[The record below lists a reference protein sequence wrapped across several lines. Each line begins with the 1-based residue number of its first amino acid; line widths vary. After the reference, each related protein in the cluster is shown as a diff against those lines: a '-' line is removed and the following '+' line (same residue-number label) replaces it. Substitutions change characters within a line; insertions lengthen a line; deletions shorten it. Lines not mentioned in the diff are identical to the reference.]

1 MAQKSQ
7 LLIVLKVISDLK
19 EVVQENRDSV
29 NQIRDDLKTQGDYTI
44 SIKGPRITL
53 AGLSYLSENST
64 TSKVI
69 NAAKFLKDVIP
80 GL

>member
-1 MAQKSQ
+1 MVDEGFIKGLSILRGA
-7 LLIVLKVISDLK
+7 
-19 EVVQENRDSV
+19 
-29 NQIRDDLKTQGDYTI
+29 QGDYTI

-53 AGLSYLSENST
+53 AGLSYLSGNST